1 MARAFAGFVWP
12 SQHQI
17 RYTHGS
23 CWDDVWL
30 ARILV
35 PRVRCVCVC
44 ECFLLNLSTLFTLVQ
59 WPTRRITS
67 IGGSPISAHTH
78 VNVGAVVLLL
88 VLQMKDFFF
97 AIHHL
102 YIRYLQCVCF
112 ECLARAILV
121 IPSWARLILEYLG
134 HAGCRK
140 TSRRNSTRQNVANRN
155 SSINTYTQAQGKH
168 PPCARTKD
176 FVDISLLAGL
186 EVFQKEASYE
196 ETRSFHNGR
205 DSLAQPRNAT

>member
-88 VLQMKDFFF
+88 VLQMKDLFFCDSS
-97 AIHHL
+97 L
-102 YIRYLQCVCF
+102 VDSV
-112 ECLARAILV
+112 LAMRMLRM
-121 IPSWARLILEYLG
+121 PGQSYFGYTLLG
-134 HAGCRK
+134 AFD
-140 TSRRNSTRQNVANRN
+140 SRVLGSRWM
-155 SSINTYTQAQGKH
+155 
-168 PPCARTKD
+168 P
-176 FVDISLLAGL
+176 
-186 EVFQKEASYE
+186 
-196 ETRSFHNGR
+196 
-205 DSLAQPRNAT
+205 